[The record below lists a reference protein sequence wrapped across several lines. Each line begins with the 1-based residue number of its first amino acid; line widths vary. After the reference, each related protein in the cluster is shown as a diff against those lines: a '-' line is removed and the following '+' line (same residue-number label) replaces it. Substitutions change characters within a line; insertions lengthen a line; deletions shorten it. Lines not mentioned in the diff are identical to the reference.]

1 MKRFLVILILVAFVG
16 AVAFAS
22 LNSKAKNQDQVQKT
36 EVKKVEKK
44 DTQKKKE
51 CKRTCWL
58 SS

>member
-1 MKRFLVILILVAFVG
+1 MKRFLVIIILVAFVG

-22 LNSKAKNQDQVQKT
+22 LNSRSTKKDQVQKSEIKT
-36 EVKKVEKK
+36 EKK
-44 DTQKKKE
+44 ELKKKKE